1 MHTMWKGSI
10 SFGLVNIPV
19 KMFAATEDKDI
30 KFRYIHKTCS
40 TPVKY
45 EKVCPACDKEIQP
58 DEIATGYE
66 YEPGSFVVM
75 KDEDFDSIKPEMTK
89 SIEITDFVLLK
100 EIDPIYYHKTY
111 YLSPQ
116 DTGGKAYNLLREA
129 MNQTNK
135 IAVARIILRDKQ
147 SLAVVRVYKN
157 ILVLETIFYPDE
169 VRSSAQIPGIPETAN
184 VNEAELKIA
193 NQLIDNL
200 TVAFN
205 PEKYKDDYREKL
217 IEVIN
222 KKVAGKEVVKKP
234 DVQKQ
239 NIIDLMQA
247 LQASVKQVEKERNEK
262 KKSDKKTL
270 VKQGS

>member
-200 TVAFN
+200 TVEFN

-217 IEVIN
+217 IDVIN
-222 KKVAGKEVVKKP
+222 KKVEGKEVVRKP

-247 LQASVKQVEKERNEK
+247 LQASVKQVEKERNDK